1 MPFFQSKRRA
11 FFMTNKKI
19 ASPPFGG
26 DFIEIIKE
34 NFNLTDIL
42 IKYIIVVGQKD
53 VRTSTN
59 ANDWHR
65 QYRK

>member
-1 MPFFQSKRRA
+1 
-11 FFMTNKKI
+11 MTNKKI
-19 ASPPFGG
+19 ASPPNGG